1 MSKSIK
7 TEIFQNTGHPS
18 VALRF
23 EMDDFMRDLDRL
35 ERYLVTD
42 NQIIRVIRQVARKI
56 KKEATQ
62 TYKTKWKKANSK
74 EHGDPIVRGLVDWQK
89 KYRKTGN
96 KYILLSTFGNRKKGS
111 RSYFLSFFEGGT
123 QERKKGDRSYG
134 RIKPIGAFTDAL
146 KANESEF
153 EQAVKEAID
162 KIIKKK

>member
-56 KKEATQ
+56 KKEAT
-62 TYKTKWKKANSK
+62 
-74 EHGDPIVRGLVDWQK
+74 
-89 KYRKTGN
+89 
-96 KYILLSTFGNRKKGS
+96 
-111 RSYFLSFFEGGT
+111 
-123 QERKKGDRSYG
+123 
-134 RIKPIGAFTDAL
+134 
-146 KANESEF
+146 
-153 EQAVKEAID
+153 
-162 KIIKKK
+162 